1 MAGVAIISTRMAAVA
16 SLNAQGRRAKVRT
29 MISDDYNNF
38 MRCSPVSTLARAE
51 AFPTKDTVR
60 LELRLSIESN
70 TLTKI
75 LNKVVIRHRDVKRTG
90 DSV

>member
-1 MAGVAIISTRMAAVA
+1 
-16 SLNAQGRRAKVRT
+16 
-29 MISDDYNNF
+29 

-51 AFPTKDTVR
+51 AFPTKDIVR